1 MQKICRFIFYRLL
14 GWKYVMTVPFHDKCV
29 ICVAPHTTNWDLIM
43 GKLFYGAL
51 GRKACFMMKKEW
63 FVFPLGFLFK
73 AIGGIPVNRKRK
85 NSLVDQMTERFASS
99 RWFNLAI
106 TPEGT
111 RKANAEW
118 KKGFYYI
125 ALKAGVPILL
135 FGIDYPSRTI
145 TCTRSLVPSGDIE
158 TDMREIKRYYKAFRG
173 KNPRNF
179 LIGETD

>member
-125 ALKAGVPILL
+125 ALGARIPIVLI
-135 FGIDYPSRTI
+135 GIDYEKKCIVAEKYLIPD
-145 TCTRSLVPSGDIE
+145 GDIE
-158 TDMREIKRYYKAFRG
+158 KDMKEIKLYFKDFKG
-173 KNPRNF
+173 KYPEKF
-179 LIGETD
+179 DIGEV